1 MIDVLVVDDDFYVAE
16 VNAGY
21 VSRIPGFRVV
31 GRAHTAAD
39 ALAAVERGG
48 IDLMLLDHY
57 LPDEDGLHLVR
68 RLRRLGHETD
78 VIMISAAH
86 GAELVR
92 SALRNGVLQY
102 LVKPFGFP
110 ALQAKLTSYAQMRSR
125 MDRCDTLAQGEVDE
139 IFGALH
145 APVPA
150 EVPPKGY
157 SAATT
162 ERIRDVLLRAGKAL
176 SAQEVA
182 DLTGVSRSTAQRYLK
197 HLEERGS
204 VQLALKY
211 GGAGRP
217 EHHYESAH
225 GAASRTHPH

>member
-16 VNAGY
+16 VNSGY

-31 GRAHTAAD
+31 GRAHTAAE
-39 ALAAVERGG
+39 ALTAVERGG
-48 IDLMLLDHY
+48 VDLMLLDHY
-57 LPDEDGLHLVR
+57 LPDEDGLRLVR

-78 VIMISAAH
+78 IIMISAAH

-110 ALQAKLTSYAQMRSR
+110 ALRAKLTSYAQMRTR
-125 MDRCDTLAQGEVDE
+125 LDRFAELGQGEVDE
-139 IFGALH
+139 IFGTLH
-145 APVPA
+145 TPVQA
-150 EVPPKGY
+150 EAPPKGY

-162 ERIRDVLLRAGKAL
+162 ERIRDVLVRAGQPL

-197 HLEERGS
+197 HLQECGR
-204 VQLALKY
+204 VQLTLKY

-217 EHHYESAH
+217 EHHYESAP
-225 GAASRTHPH
+225 GEASHARPL

>member
-16 VNAGY
+16 INSRY
-21 VSRIPGFRVV
+21 VSRVPGFRVV
-31 GRAHTAAD
+31 GRAHTAAE
-39 ALAAVERGG
+39 ALMAVERGS
-48 IDLMLLDHY
+48 IDLILLDHY
-57 LPDEDGLHLVR
+57 LPDEDGLQLVR

-78 VIMISAAH
+78 VIMVSAAH
-86 GAELVR
+86 GAELVH

-102 LVKPFGFP
+102 LVKPFNFA
-110 ALQAKLTSYAQMRSR
+110 ALQAKLTSYAQMR
-125 MDRCDTLAQGEVDE
+125 DRLGRFDSLGQGEVDE
-139 IFGALH
+139 IFGTLH
-145 APVPA
+145 APVQA
-150 EVPPKGY
+150 EMPPKGY

-162 ERIRDVLLRAGKAL
+162 ECIRDVLHRAGKAL

-197 HLEERGS
+197 HLQERGS

-225 GAASRTHPH
+225 GASRARPR

>member
-1 MIDVLVVDDDFYVAE
+1 MIDVLVVDDDFYVAD
-16 VNAGY
+16 VNSRY

-31 GRAHTAAD
+31 GRAHTAAE
-39 ALAAVERGG
+39 ALLAVERGG
-48 IDLMLLDHY
+48 VDLILLDHY
-57 LPDEDGLHLVR
+57 LPDEDGLQLVR

-78 VIMISAAH
+78 VIMVSAAH
-86 GAELVR
+86 GAEQVS

-102 LVKPFGFP
+102 LVKPFGFA
-110 ALQAKLTSYAQMRSR
+110 ALRAKLTSYAQMR
-125 MDRCDTLAQGEVDE
+125 DRLDRLDSLGQGEVDE
-139 IFGALH
+139 IFGTLH
-145 APVPA
+145 APVQTEA
-150 EVPPKGY
+150 PPKGY
-157 SAATT
+157 AAATT
-162 ERIRDVLLRAGKAL
+162 EHIRDVLLRAGKAL

-197 HLEERGS
+197 HLQERGS

-225 GAASRTHPH
+225 GASRTRPR

>member
-16 VNAGY
+16 VNSGY
-21 VSRIPGFRVV
+21 VSRVPGFRVM
-31 GRAHTAAD
+31 GRAHTAAE
-39 ALAAVERGG
+39 ALMAVERGG
-48 IDLMLLDHY
+48 VDLMLLDHY
-57 LPDEDGLHLVR
+57 LPDEDGLQLVR

-78 VIMISAAH
+78 VIMVSAAH

-102 LVKPFGFP
+102 LVKPFTFA
-110 ALQAKLTSYAQMRSR
+110 ALRAKLTSYAQMR
-125 MDRCDTLAQGEVDE
+125 DRLDGFDSLGQGEVDE
-139 IFGALH
+139 IFGTLH
-145 APVPA
+145 APVRA

-162 ERIRDVLLRAGKAL
+162 ERIRDELLRAGRAL

-217 EHHYESAH
+217 EHHYESAR
-225 GAASRTHPH
+225 SR

>member
-16 VNAGY
+16 VNSRY
-21 VSRIPGFRVV
+21 VSRVPGFRVM
-31 GRAHTAAD
+31 GRAHTAAE
-39 ALAAVERGG
+39 ALMAVERGSV
-48 IDLMLLDHY
+48 DLMLLDHY
-57 LPDEDGLHLVR
+57 LPGEDGLQLVR

-78 VIMISAAH
+78 IIMVSAAH
-86 GAELVR
+86 GAEQVS

-102 LVKPFGFP
+102 LVKPFSFA
-110 ALQAKLTSYAQMRSR
+110 ALRAKLTSYAQMRER
-125 MDRCDTLAQGEVDE
+125 LDRSDSLGQGEVDE
-139 IFGALH
+139 IFGTLH
-145 APVPA
+145 APVQV

-162 ERIRDVLLRAGKAL
+162 EHIRDVLLRAGKAL

-197 HLEERGS
+197 HLQERGS

-225 GAASRTHPH
+225 GASRTRPR